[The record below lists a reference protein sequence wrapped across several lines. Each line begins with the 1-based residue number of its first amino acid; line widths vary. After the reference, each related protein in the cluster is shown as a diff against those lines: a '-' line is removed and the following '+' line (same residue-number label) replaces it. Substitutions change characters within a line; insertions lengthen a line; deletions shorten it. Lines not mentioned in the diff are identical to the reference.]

1 MWGEG
6 PGKSL
11 GLKMFRQDF
20 VLRIQDRKNHLDL
33 DVAWMNESREKSLS
47 KMT

>member
-20 VLRIQDRKNHLDL
+20 VLRIQNRKNRLDL
-33 DVAWMNESREKSLS
+33 DVARTNGSREKSLS